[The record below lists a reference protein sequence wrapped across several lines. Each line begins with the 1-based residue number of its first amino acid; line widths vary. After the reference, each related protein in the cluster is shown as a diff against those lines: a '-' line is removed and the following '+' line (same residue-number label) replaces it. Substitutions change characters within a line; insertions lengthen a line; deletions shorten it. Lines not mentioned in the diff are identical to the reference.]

1 MFKKRQK
8 ITQSN
13 IPASKKTRTKKSH
26 KTFKIAFAALSIA
39 VIFGTIWV
47 GVFFATKSIIATTA
61 PATADELYEK
71 VQSYDYNNGH
81 SKEIESDIKRL
92 LGETINENTRD
103 NYVKTLK
110 AKAEY
115 YYGLQ
120 KYYTAVVTFKELESY
135 AADKS
140 DMLYLAEHLAIAYD
154 KFGNPELSKKYQD
167 MYDDLTRKCAISED
181 SDETTDQNSDQESA
195 E

>member
-1 MFKKRQK
+1 MIKKRQK
-8 ITQSN
+8 NTQVN
-13 IPASKKTRTKKSH
+13 IPAPKSLKGKKNHKKL
-26 KTFKIAFAALSIA
+26 KITLAILAIAA
-39 VIFGTIWV
+39 VFGAIWT
-47 GVFFATKSIIATTA
+47 GVFFATKSIIATTT

-103 NYVKTLK
+103 NYAKTLK

-120 KYYTAVVTFKELESY
+120 KYHTAVVTFKELESY

-154 KFGNPELSKKYQD
+154 KFGSPELSKKYQD

-181 SDETTDQNSDQESA
+181 SDETTDQNSDQQSA